1 MSLQELS
8 IEITAESFVDDHKV
22 KAIDINMLPNSPIP
36 ISFEDPETK
45 FDANTAG
52 LGLGLLWAAILV
64 FLGLVAT
71 LTGIGAGLVEWLGSV
86 HVGYKPTL
94 FGTFMGAISGLVY
107 GFIIGAIMFRVLNVI
122 FVSVRGRRPQP

>member
-1 MSLQELS
+1 MALQELS
-8 IEITAESFVDDHKV
+8 IEIVAESFVDDHKV
-22 KAIDINMLPNSPIP
+22 RAIDINMLPNSPIP

-52 LGLGLLWAAILV
+52 LGLGLFWAATLI

-71 LTGIGAGLVEWLGSV
+71 FTGLGVGLVEWLGTI

-107 GFIIGAIMFRVLNVI
+107 GFIIGAIMFRILNVL
-122 FVSVRGRRPQP
+122 FVLIWGRRPQP